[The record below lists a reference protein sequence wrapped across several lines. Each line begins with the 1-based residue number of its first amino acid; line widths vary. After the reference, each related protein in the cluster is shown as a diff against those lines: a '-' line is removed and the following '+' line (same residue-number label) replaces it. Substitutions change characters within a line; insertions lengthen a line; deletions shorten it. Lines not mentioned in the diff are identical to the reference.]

1 MTAPRDLADYLDML
15 VGIDLVDTQRHIARS
30 VVLELLEQ
38 LDQAVDLVLATTR
51 AVNVDAASH
60 LAQEVFSR
68 LPGDLKLRMIA
79 ELLDD
84 RPEVLD
90 AYPFVPDV
98 LPKVYR
104 LRHAMAHGVMER
116 LADGRIR
123 ILSRNRGWG
132 RAEDID
138 PGNLGWLVWQTQVMR
153 SELLVIGSLVVPD
166 VDDWYGPDPLT

>member
-15 VGIDLVDTQRHIARS
+15 VGVDLVDTQRHIARS

-38 LDQAVDLVLATTR
+38 LDQAVDLVLATTH

-84 RPEVLD
+84 RPEVL
-90 AYPFVPDV
+90 ART
-98 LPKVYR
+98 R
-104 LRHAMAHGVMER
+104 LCPTCCPRCTGCDTLWHMA
-116 LADGRIR
+116 
-123 ILSRNRGWG
+123 
-132 RAEDID
+132 
-138 PGNLGWLVWQTQVMR
+138 
-153 SELLVIGSLVVPD
+153 
-166 VDDWYGPDPLT
+166 

>member
-1 MTAPRDLADYLDML
+1 ML

-38 LDQAVDLVLATTR
+38 LDQAVDLVLATTN

-60 LAQEVFSR
+60 LAQEVFPR

-84 RPEVLD
+84 RPDVLD
-90 AYPFVPDV
+90 AYPFVPE
-98 LPKVYR
+98 VYR
-104 LRHAMAHGVMER
+104 LRHAMAHGVLER

-123 ILSRNRGWG
+123 ILSRNRGRD

-153 SELLVIGSLVVPD
+153 SELLVIGSLIVPD